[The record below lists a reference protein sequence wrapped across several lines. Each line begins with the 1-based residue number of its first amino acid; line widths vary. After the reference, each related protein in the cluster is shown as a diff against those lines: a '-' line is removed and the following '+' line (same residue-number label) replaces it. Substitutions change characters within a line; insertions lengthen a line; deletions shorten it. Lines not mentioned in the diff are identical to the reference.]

1 MTSIWRQCFNMY
13 AFKENVF
20 SEKGG
25 WKQSKHFQLR
35 QFSKKTE
42 IQQSI
47 VIGSVRAETWRR
59 LLHISD
65 SWQSGRKTWEN
76 SDFLLIQTKGYG
88 AGSIGN

>member
-1 MTSIWRQCFNMY
+1 MY

-47 VIGSVRAETWRR
+47 VIGSVRAE
-59 LLHISD
+59 LGAASFIFQIHGS
-65 SWQSGRKTWEN
+65 QEEKHGKTT
-76 SDFLLIQTKGYG
+76 DFLLIQTKGYG